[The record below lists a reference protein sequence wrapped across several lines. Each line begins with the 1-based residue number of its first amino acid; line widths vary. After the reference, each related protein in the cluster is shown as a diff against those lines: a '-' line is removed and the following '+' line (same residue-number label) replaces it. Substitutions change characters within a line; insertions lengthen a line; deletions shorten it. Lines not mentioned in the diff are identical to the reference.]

1 MLCHFETRDFNRL
14 DFSAI
19 VLLPRSGVLLKPNL
33 FTMAKIF
40 SLPVLFGILVVG
52 AILAIYLPGLGNELL
67 FDDLRLSDGAIFG
80 NYGNLLV
87 FKQRMLSYGSFIWV
101 DSLAGAGWWK
111 QRLVNVG
118 LHIATVAAL
127 YALVRDLL
135 GHTRFPEDFEAQPHF
150 GLSRKA
156 AVQVGVAIF
165 ALNPMAVYAVAYL
178 VQRSIV
184 MATLFSVLTCW
195 CFVRGLSGRDVK
207 WYGLALLSYIA
218 AVLSKEHA
226 LMVAAMAVPLYIHL
240 RRPSWKTVATIAAA
254 CTAVIAMTAVVFFG
268 IYGELIGKLFD
279 QRSVDFAQQ
288 LERLSPG
295 ITQRMYPLSILNE
308 AALFFAYGFLWFVP
322 NVMWMSVDMR
332 PAFPL
337 SYMDFPQVLGIFGY
351 VGLWAA
357 SSWAVLCRRGA
368 LSLAGVA
375 MMFPL
380 LLFSTEFATV
390 WVQDPFVLYRSYLWA
405 AAVPVLVAMVLTGLQ
420 PKNIYVIGCVAGIV
434 FTVLAFER
442 VQSLRDEPAA
452 WGDAAEKIDLKAPAN
467 AVGRWRPFLNLG
479 AYHLDRG
486 SVGEAQRS
494 FATAEA
500 LGSLHGSARFNQ
512 GVALQQQKKHAQA
525 LTTFAEAEKQ
535 GFNDLPLYYH
545 RGESAF
551 ALGQFALAF
560 DSFSQGLSSSA
571 EGVTN
576 KEMDRMRETMQ
587 MRRAEAAIGAGRYDD
602 AIGDFNALLKASP
615 RNQRLALG
623 LGMALVG
630 KGDTHAAIVQFD
642 KIIDGTPNAAAAFYG
657 RAMAHNTAKRLDDS
671 LKDLDRA
678 IALDPRNPQYPQVR
692 AQLAA
697 SKKK

>member
-1 MLCHFETRDFNRL
+1 M
-14 DFSAI
+14 A
-19 VLLPRSGVLLKPNL
+19 KL
-33 FTMAKIF
+33 FTFPA
-40 SLPVLFGILVVG
+40 LFGAFVLAAV
-52 AILAIYLPGLGNELL
+52 LAIYLPGWNHELL
-67 FDDLRLSDGAIFG
+67 FDDLRLTDGAIFG
-80 NYGNLLV
+80 NYGSLLT

-101 DSLAGAGWWK
+101 DLLAGPGWWK

-118 LHIATVAAL
+118 LHLATVAAL
-127 YALVRDLL
+127 YALVRELL
-135 GHTRFPEDFEAQPHF
+135 ERTRFPEEFESQPHF
-150 GLSRKA
+150 GMSRQA
-156 AVQVGVAIF
+156 AVQVGVALF
-165 ALNPMAVYAVAYL
+165 AVNPMAVYAVAYL

-184 MATLFSVLTCW
+184 MATLFSVLACW
-195 CFVRGLSGRDVK
+195 CFVRGLSGRGVA
-207 WYGLALLSYIA
+207 WYGLALLSYVA

-226 LMVAAMAVPLYIHL
+226 VMVAAMAVPLYIHV
-240 RRPSWKTVATIAAA
+240 RRPSWKTVATIAGAS
-254 CTAVIAMTAVVFFG
+254 TALIAVAAVVFFG
-268 IYGELIGKLFD
+268 IYGDLIGKLFD
-279 QRSVDFAQQ
+279 QRSLDFAQQ

-308 AALFFAYGFLWFVP
+308 AALFFAYGFLWFAP

-337 SYMDFPQVLGIFGY
+337 SYMAFPQVLGVVGY
-351 VGLWAA
+351 VGLWIAA
-357 SSWAVLCRRGA
+357 LWAVLRRRGA

-375 MMFPL
+375 LMFPL
-380 LLFSTEFATV
+380 LLYATEFATV

-405 AAVPVLVAMVLTGLQ
+405 VAVPVLVAIVLTGFQ
-420 PKNIYVIGCVAGIV
+420 PKTIYVIGCAIGLV

-442 VQSLRDEPAA
+442 VQSLRDDHTA
-452 WGDAAEKIDLKAPAN
+452 WGDAAEKIDLKAPAS

-486 SVGEAQRS
+486 SLGEAQRS

-535 GFNDLPLYYH
+535 GFSGQSLHYH

-560 DSFSQGLSSSA
+560 DSFSQGLTSAA
-571 EGVTN
+571 EGVTG
-576 KEMDRMRETMQ
+576 KEMDRMREAMR

-615 RNQRLALG
+615 QNRRLALG

-630 KGDTHAAIVQFD
+630 KGDTQAAIAQFD
-642 KIIDGTPNAAAAFYG
+642 QIIASTPNAAAAYYG
-657 RAMAHNTAKRLDDS
+657 RAMAHNTAKRRDDS

-678 IALDPRNPQYPQVR
+678 IALDPRNAQYQQVR

-697 SKKK
+697 PQKK

>member
-1 MLCHFETRDFNRL
+1 M
-14 DFSAI
+14 A
-19 VLLPRSGVLLKPNL
+19 KL
-33 FTMAKIF
+33 FTFPA
-40 SLPVLFGILVVG
+40 LFGAFVLAAV
-52 AILAIYLPGLGNELL
+52 LAIYLPGWNHELL
-67 FDDLRLSDGAIFG
+67 FDDLRLTDGAIFG
-80 NYGNLLV
+80 NYGSLLT

-101 DSLAGAGWWK
+101 DLLAGPGWWK

-118 LHIATVAAL
+118 LHLATVAAL

-135 GHTRFPEDFEAQPHF
+135 ERTRFPEDFESQPHF
-150 GLSRKA
+150 GMSRKA
-156 AVQVGVAIF
+156 AVQVGVALF
-165 ALNPMAVYAVAYL
+165 AVNPMAVYAVAYL

-184 MATLFSVLTCW
+184 MATLFSVLACW
-195 CFVRGLSGRDVK
+195 CFVRGLSGRGVA
-207 WYGLALLSYIA
+207 WYGLALLSYVA

-226 LMVAAMAVPLYIHL
+226 VMVAAMAVPLYIHV
-240 RRPSWKTVATIAAA
+240 RRPSWKTVATIAGAS
-254 CTAVIAMTAVVFFG
+254 TALIAVAAVVFFG
-268 IYGELIGKLFD
+268 IYGDLIGKLFD
-279 QRSVDFAQQ
+279 QRSLDFAQQ

-308 AALFFAYGFLWFVP
+308 AALFFAYGFLWFAP

-337 SYMDFPQVLGIFGY
+337 SYMAFPQVLGIVGY
-351 VGLWAA
+351 MGLWIAA
-357 SSWAVLCRRGA
+357 LWAVLRRRGA

-375 MMFPL
+375 LMFPL
-380 LLFSTEFATV
+380 LLYATEFATV

-405 AAVPVLVAMVLTGLQ
+405 VAVPVLVAIVLTGFQ
-420 PKNIYVIGCVAGIV
+420 PKTIYVIGCAIGLV

-442 VQSLRDEPAA
+442 VQSLRDDHTA

-486 SVGEAQRS
+486 SLGEAQRS

-535 GFNDLPLYYH
+535 GFSGQSLHYH

-560 DSFSQGLSSSA
+560 DSFSQGLTSAA
-571 EGVTN
+571 EGVTG
-576 KEMDRMRETMQ
+576 KEMDRMREAMR

-615 RNQRLALG
+615 QNRRLALG

-630 KGDTHAAIVQFD
+630 KGDTQAAIAQFD
-642 KIIDGTPNAAAAFYG
+642 QIIASTPNAAAAYYG
-657 RAMAHNTAKRLDDS
+657 RAMAHNTAKRRDDS

-678 IALDPRNPQYPQVR
+678 IALDPRNAQYQQVR

-697 SKKK
+697 PQKK

>member
-1 MLCHFETRDFNRL
+1 M
-14 DFSAI
+14 A
-19 VLLPRSGVLLKPNL
+19 KL
-33 FTMAKIF
+33 FTFPA
-40 SLPVLFGILVVG
+40 LFGAFVLAAV
-52 AILAIYLPGLGNELL
+52 LAIYLPGWNHELL
-67 FDDLRLSDGAIFG
+67 FDDLRLTDGAIFG
-80 NYGNLLV
+80 NYGSLLT

-101 DSLAGAGWWK
+101 DLLAGPGWWK

-118 LHIATVAAL
+118 LHLATVAAL
-127 YALVRDLL
+127 YALVRELL
-135 GHTRFPEDFEAQPHF
+135 ERTRFPEEFESQPHF
-150 GLSRKA
+150 GMSRQA
-156 AVQVGVAIF
+156 AVQVGVALF
-165 ALNPMAVYAVAYL
+165 AVNPMAVYAVAYL

-184 MATLFSVLTCW
+184 MATLFSVLACW
-195 CFVRGLSGRDVK
+195 CFVRGLSGRGVA
-207 WYGLALLSYIA
+207 WYGLALLSYVA

-226 LMVAAMAVPLYIHL
+226 VMVAAMAVPLYIHV
-240 RRPSWKTVATIAAA
+240 RRPSWKTVATIAGAS
-254 CTAVIAMTAVVFFG
+254 TALIAVAAVVFFG

-279 QRSVDFAQQ
+279 QRSLDFAQQ

-308 AALFFAYGFLWFVP
+308 AALFFAYGFLWFAP

-337 SYMDFPQVLGIFGY
+337 SYLAFPQVLGVVGY
-351 VGLWAA
+351 VGLWIAA
-357 SSWAVLCRRGA
+357 LWAVLRRRGA

-375 MMFPL
+375 LMFPL
-380 LLFSTEFATV
+380 LLYATEFATV

-405 AAVPVLVAMVLTGLQ
+405 VAVPVLVAIVLTGFQ
-420 PKNIYVIGCVAGIV
+420 PKTIYVIGCAIGLV

-442 VQSLRDEPAA
+442 VQSLRDDHTA

-486 SVGEAQRS
+486 SLGEAQRS

-535 GFNDLPLYYH
+535 GFSGQSLHYH

-560 DSFSQGLSSSA
+560 DSFSQGLTSAA
-571 EGVTN
+571 EGVTG
-576 KEMDRMRETMQ
+576 KDMDRMREAMR

-615 RNQRLALG
+615 QNRRLALG

-630 KGDTHAAIVQFD
+630 KGDTQAAIAQFD
-642 KIIDGTPNAAAAFYG
+642 QIITSTPNAAAAYYG
-657 RAMAHNTAKRLDDS
+657 RAMAHNTAKRRDDS

-678 IALDPRNPQYPQVR
+678 IALDPRNAQYQQVR
-692 AQLAA
+692 AQLAGPP
-697 SKKK
+697 KK

>member
-1 MLCHFETRDFNRL
+1 M
-14 DFSAI
+14 A
-19 VLLPRSGVLLKPNL
+19 KL
-33 FTMAKIF
+33 FTFPA
-40 SLPVLFGILVVG
+40 LFGAFVLAAV
-52 AILAIYLPGLGNELL
+52 LAIYLPGWNHELL
-67 FDDLRLSDGAIFG
+67 FDDLRLTDGAIFG
-80 NYGNLLV
+80 NYGSLLT

-101 DSLAGAGWWK
+101 DLLAGPGWWK

-118 LHIATVAAL
+118 LHLATVAAL

-135 GHTRFPEDFEAQPHF
+135 ERTRFPEDFESQPYF
-150 GLSRKA
+150 GMSRKA
-156 AVQVGVAIF
+156 AVQVGVALF
-165 ALNPMAVYAVAYL
+165 AVNPMAVYAVAYL

-184 MATLFSVLTCW
+184 MATLFSVLACW
-195 CFVRGLSGRDVK
+195 CFVRGLSGRGVA
-207 WYGLALLSYIA
+207 WYGLALLSYVA

-226 LMVAAMAVPLYIHL
+226 VMVAAMAVPLYIHV
-240 RRPSWKTVATIAAA
+240 RRPSWKTVATIAGASTALIAVAA
-254 CTAVIAMTAVVFFG
+254 VLFFG
-268 IYGELIGKLFD
+268 IYGEFIGKLFD
-279 QRSVDFAQQ
+279 QRSLDFAQQ

-308 AALFFAYGFLWFVP
+308 AALFFAYGFLWFAP

-337 SYMDFPQVLGIFGY
+337 SYLAFPQVLGIVGY
-351 VGLWAA
+351 VGLWIAA
-357 SSWAVLCRRGA
+357 LWAVLRRRGA

-375 MMFPL
+375 LMFPL
-380 LLFSTEFATV
+380 LLYATEFATV

-405 AAVPVLVAMVLTGLQ
+405 VAVPVLVAIVLTGFQ
-420 PKNIYVIGCVAGIV
+420 PKTIYVIGCAIGLV
-434 FTVLAFER
+434 FTVLSFER
-442 VQSLRDEPAA
+442 VQSLRDDYTA
-452 WGDAAEKIDLKAPAN
+452 WGDAAEKIDLKAPAS

-486 SVGEAQRS
+486 SLGEAQRS

-500 LGSLHGSARFNQ
+500 LGSLHGSARFNL

-535 GFNDLPLYYH
+535 GFRDLPLYYH

-560 DSFSQGLSSSA
+560 DSFSQGLTSAA
-571 EGVTN
+571 EGVTG
-576 KEMDRMRETMQ
+576 KEIDRMRETMR

-615 RNQRLALG
+615 QNRRLALG

-630 KGDTHAAIVQFD
+630 KGDTQAAIAQFD
-642 KIIDGTPNAAAAFYG
+642 QIIASTPNAAAAYYG
-657 RAMAHNTAKRLDDS
+657 RAMAHNTARRRDDS

-678 IALDPRNPQYPQVR
+678 IALDPRNAQYQQVR

-697 SKKK
+697 PPKK

>member
-1 MLCHFETRDFNRL
+1 M
-14 DFSAI
+14 A
-19 VLLPRSGVLLKPNL
+19 KL
-33 FTMAKIF
+33 FTFPA
-40 SLPVLFGILVVG
+40 LFGAFVLAAV
-52 AILAIYLPGLGNELL
+52 LAIYLPGWNHELL
-67 FDDLRLSDGAIFG
+67 FDDLRLTDGAIFG
-80 NYGNLLV
+80 NYGSLLT

-101 DSLAGAGWWK
+101 DLLAGPGWWK

-118 LHIATVAAL
+118 LHLATVAAL
-127 YALVRDLL
+127 YALVRELL
-135 GHTRFPEDFEAQPHF
+135 ERTRFPEEFESQPHF
-150 GLSRKA
+150 GMSRQA
-156 AVQVGVAIF
+156 AVQVGVALF
-165 ALNPMAVYAVAYL
+165 AVNPMAVYAVAYL

-184 MATLFSVLTCW
+184 MATLFSVLACW
-195 CFVRGLSGRDVK
+195 CFVRGLSGRGVA
-207 WYGLALLSYIA
+207 WYGLALLSYVA

-226 LMVAAMAVPLYIHL
+226 VMVAAMAVPLYIHV
-240 RRPSWKTVATIAAA
+240 RRPSWKTVATIAGAS
-254 CTAVIAMTAVVFFG
+254 TALIAVAAVVFFG

-279 QRSVDFAQQ
+279 QRSLDFAQQ

-308 AALFFAYGFLWFVP
+308 AALFFAYGFLWFAP

-337 SYMDFPQVLGIFGY
+337 SYMAFPQVLGVVGY
-351 VGLWAA
+351 VGLWIAA
-357 SSWAVLCRRGA
+357 LWAVLRRRGA

-375 MMFPL
+375 LMFPL
-380 LLFSTEFATV
+380 LLYATEFATV

-405 AAVPVLVAMVLTGLQ
+405 VAVPVVVAIVLTGFQ
-420 PKNIYVIGCVAGIV
+420 PKTIYVIGCAIGLV

-442 VQSLRDEPAA
+442 VQSLRDDHTA
-452 WGDAAEKIDLKAPAN
+452 WGDAAEKIDLKAPAS

-486 SVGEAQRS
+486 SLGEAQRS

-535 GFNDLPLYYH
+535 GFSGQSLHYH

-560 DSFSQGLSSSA
+560 DSFSQGLTSAA
-571 EGVTN
+571 EGLTG
-576 KEMDRMRETMQ
+576 KEMDRMREAMR

-615 RNQRLALG
+615 QNRRLALG

-630 KGDTHAAIVQFD
+630 KGDTQAAIAQFD
-642 KIIDGTPNAAAAFYG
+642 QIIASTPNAAAAYYG
-657 RAMAHNTAKRLDDS
+657 RAMAHNTAKRRDDS

-678 IALDPRNPQYPQVR
+678 IALDPRNAQYQQVR

-697 SKKK
+697 PQKK

>member
-1 MLCHFETRDFNRL
+1 M
-14 DFSAI
+14 A
-19 VLLPRSGVLLKPNL
+19 KL
-33 FTMAKIF
+33 FTFPA
-40 SLPVLFGILVVG
+40 LFGAFVLAAV
-52 AILAIYLPGLGNELL
+52 LAIYLPGWNHELL
-67 FDDLRLSDGAIFG
+67 FDDLRLTDGAIFG
-80 NYGNLLV
+80 NYGSLLT

-101 DSLAGAGWWK
+101 DLLAGPGWWK

-118 LHIATVAAL
+118 LHLATVAAL
-127 YALVRDLL
+127 YALVRELL
-135 GHTRFPEDFEAQPHF
+135 ERTRFPEEFESQPHF
-150 GLSRKA
+150 GMSRQA
-156 AVQVGVAIF
+156 AVQVGVALF
-165 ALNPMAVYAVAYL
+165 AVNPMAVYAVAYL

-184 MATLFSVLTCW
+184 MATLFSVLACW
-195 CFVRGLSGRDVK
+195 CFVRGLSGRGVA
-207 WYGLALLSYIA
+207 WYGLALLSYVA

-226 LMVAAMAVPLYIHL
+226 VMVAAMAVPLYIHVH
-240 RRPSWKTVATIAAA
+240 RPSWKTVATIAGAS
-254 CTAVIAMTAVVFFG
+254 TALIAVAAVVFFG
-268 IYGELIGKLFD
+268 IYGDLIGKLFD
-279 QRSVDFAQQ
+279 QRSLDFAQQ

-308 AALFFAYGFLWFVP
+308 AALFFAYGFLWFAP

-337 SYMDFPQVLGIFGY
+337 SYMAFPQVLGVVGY
-351 VGLWAA
+351 VGLWIAA
-357 SSWAVLCRRGA
+357 LWAVLRRRGA

-375 MMFPL
+375 LMFPL
-380 LLFSTEFATV
+380 LLYTTEFATV

-405 AAVPVLVAMVLTGLQ
+405 VAVPVLVAIVLTGFQ
-420 PKNIYVIGCVAGIV
+420 PKTIYVIGCAIGLV

-442 VQSLRDEPAA
+442 VQSLRDDHTA

-486 SVGEAQRS
+486 SLGEAQRS
-494 FATAEA
+494 FATAAA

-535 GFNDLPLYYH
+535 GFSGQSLHYH

-560 DSFSQGLSSSA
+560 DSFSQGLASAA
-571 EGVTN
+571 EGVTG
-576 KEMDRMRETMQ
+576 KDMDRMRETMR

-615 RNQRLALG
+615 QNRRLALG

-630 KGDTHAAIVQFD
+630 KGDTQAAIAQFD
-642 KIIDGTPNAAAAFYG
+642 QIIASTPNAAAAYYG
-657 RAMAHNTAKRLDDS
+657 RAMAHNTARRRDES

-678 IALDPRNPQYPQVR
+678 IALDPRNAQYQQVR

-697 SKKK
+697 PQKR

>member
-1 MLCHFETRDFNRL
+1 M
-14 DFSAI
+14 A
-19 VLLPRSGVLLKPNL
+19 KL
-33 FTMAKIF
+33 FTFPA
-40 SLPVLFGILVVG
+40 LFGAFVLAAV
-52 AILAIYLPGLGNELL
+52 LAIYLPGWNHELL
-67 FDDLRLSDGAIFG
+67 FDDLRLTDGAIFG
-80 NYGNLLV
+80 NYGSLLT

-101 DSLAGAGWWK
+101 DLLAGPGWWK

-118 LHIATVAAL
+118 LHLATVAAL
-127 YALVRDLL
+127 YALVRELL
-135 GHTRFPEDFEAQPHF
+135 ERTRFPEEFESQPHF
-150 GLSRKA
+150 GMSRQA
-156 AVQVGVAIF
+156 AVQVGVALF
-165 ALNPMAVYAVAYL
+165 AVNPMAVYAVAYL

-184 MATLFSVLTCW
+184 MATLFSVLACW
-195 CFVRGLSGRDVK
+195 CFVRGLSGRGVA
-207 WYGLALLSYIA
+207 WYGLALLSYVA

-226 LMVAAMAVPLYIHL
+226 VMVAAMAVPLYIHV
-240 RRPSWKTVATIAAA
+240 RRPSWKTVATIAGAS
-254 CTAVIAMTAVVFFG
+254 TALIAVAAVVFFG
-268 IYGELIGKLFD
+268 IYGEFIGKLFD
-279 QRSVDFAQQ
+279 QRSLDFAQQ

-308 AALFFAYGFLWFVP
+308 AALFFAYGFLWFAP

-337 SYMDFPQVLGIFGY
+337 SYLAFPQVLGIVGY
-351 VGLWAA
+351 MGLWIAA
-357 SSWAVLCRRGA
+357 LWAVLRRRGA

-375 MMFPL
+375 LMFPL
-380 LLFSTEFATV
+380 LLYATEFATV

-405 AAVPVLVAMVLTGLQ
+405 VAVPVVVAIVLTGFQ
-420 PKNIYVIGCVAGIV
+420 PKTIYVIGCAIGLV

-442 VQSLRDEPAA
+442 VQSLRDDHTA
-452 WGDAAEKIDLKAPAN
+452 WGDAAEKIDLKAPAS

-486 SVGEAQRS
+486 SLGEAQRS

-535 GFNDLPLYYH
+535 GFSGQSLHYH

-560 DSFSQGLSSSA
+560 DSFSQGLASA
-571 EGVTN
+571 SEGVTG
-576 KEMDRMRETMQ
+576 KEMDRMREAMR

-615 RNQRLALG
+615 QNRRLALG

-630 KGDTHAAIVQFD
+630 KGDTQAAIAQFD
-642 KIIDGTPNAAAAFYG
+642 QIITSTPNAAAAYYG
-657 RAMAHNTAKRLDDS
+657 RAMAHNTAKRRDDS

-678 IALDPRNPQYPQVR
+678 IALDPRNAQYQQVR
-692 AQLAA
+692 AQLAGPP
-697 SKKK
+697 KK

>member
-1 MLCHFETRDFNRL
+1 M
-14 DFSAI
+14 A
-19 VLLPRSGVLLKPNL
+19 KL
-33 FTMAKIF
+33 FTFPA
-40 SLPVLFGILVVG
+40 LFGAFVLAAV
-52 AILAIYLPGLGNELL
+52 LAIYLPGWNHELL
-67 FDDLRLSDGAIFG
+67 FDDLRLTDGAIFG
-80 NYGNLLV
+80 NYGSLLT

-101 DSLAGAGWWK
+101 DLLAGPGWWK

-118 LHIATVAAL
+118 LHLATVAAL
-127 YALVRDLL
+127 YALVRELL
-135 GHTRFPEDFEAQPHF
+135 ERTRFPEEFESQPHF
-150 GLSRKA
+150 GMSRQA
-156 AVQVGVAIF
+156 AVQVGVALF
-165 ALNPMAVYAVAYL
+165 AVNPMAVYAVAYL

-184 MATLFSVLTCW
+184 MATLFSVLACW
-195 CFVRGLSGRDVK
+195 CFVRGLSGRGVA
-207 WYGLALLSYIA
+207 WYGLALLSYVA

-226 LMVAAMAVPLYIHL
+226 VMVAAMAVPLYIHV
-240 RRPSWKTVATIAAA
+240 RRPSWKTVATIAGAS
-254 CTAVIAMTAVVFFG
+254 TALIAVAAVVFFG

-279 QRSVDFAQQ
+279 QRSLDFAQQ

-308 AALFFAYGFLWFVP
+308 AALFFAYGFLWFAP

-337 SYMDFPQVLGIFGY
+337 SYMAFPQVLGVVGY
-351 VGLWAA
+351 VGLWIAA
-357 SSWAVLCRRGA
+357 LWAVLRRRGA

-375 MMFPL
+375 LMFPL
-380 LLFSTEFATV
+380 LLYATEFATV

-405 AAVPVLVAMVLTGLQ
+405 VAVPVLVAIVLTGFQ
-420 PKNIYVIGCVAGIV
+420 PKTIYVIGCAIGLV

-442 VQSLRDEPAA
+442 VQSLRDDHTA
-452 WGDAAEKIDLKAPAN
+452 WGDAAEKIDLKAPAS

-486 SVGEAQRS
+486 SLGEAQRS

-535 GFNDLPLYYH
+535 GFRDLPLYYH

-560 DSFSQGLSSSA
+560 DSFSQGLTSAA
-571 EGVTN
+571 EGVTG
-576 KEMDRMRETMQ
+576 KEIDRMRETMR

-615 RNQRLALG
+615 QNRRLALG

-630 KGDTHAAIVQFD
+630 KGDTQAAIAQFD
-642 KIIDGTPNAAAAFYG
+642 QIIASTPNAAAAYYG
-657 RAMAHNTAKRLDDS
+657 RAMAHNTAKRRDDS

-678 IALDPRNPQYPQVR
+678 IALDPRNAQYQQVR
-692 AQLAA
+692 AQLAGPP
-697 SKKK
+697 KK

>member
-1 MLCHFETRDFNRL
+1 M
-14 DFSAI
+14 A
-19 VLLPRSGVLLKPNL
+19 KL
-33 FTMAKIF
+33 FTFPA
-40 SLPVLFGILVVG
+40 LFGAFVLAAV
-52 AILAIYLPGLGNELL
+52 LAIYLPGWNHELL
-67 FDDLRLSDGAIFG
+67 FDDLRLTDGAIFG
-80 NYGNLLV
+80 NYGSLLT

-101 DSLAGAGWWK
+101 DLLAGPGWWK

-118 LHIATVAAL
+118 LHLATVAAL
-127 YALVRDLL
+127 YALVRELL
-135 GHTRFPEDFEAQPHF
+135 ERTRFPEEFESQPHF
-150 GLSRKA
+150 GMSRQA
-156 AVQVGVAIF
+156 AVQVGVALF
-165 ALNPMAVYAVAYL
+165 AVNPMAVYAVAYL

-184 MATLFSVLTCW
+184 MATLFSVLACW
-195 CFVRGLSGRDVK
+195 CFVRGLSGRGVA
-207 WYGLALLSYIA
+207 WYGLALLSYVA

-226 LMVAAMAVPLYIHL
+226 VMVAAMAVPLYIHV
-240 RRPSWKTVATIAAA
+240 RRPSWKTVATIAGAS
-254 CTAVIAMTAVVFFG
+254 TALIAVAAVVFFG
-268 IYGELIGKLFD
+268 IYGEFIGKLFD
-279 QRSVDFAQQ
+279 QRSLDFAQQ

-308 AALFFAYGFLWFVP
+308 AALFFAYGFLWFAP

-337 SYMDFPQVLGIFGY
+337 SYMAFPQVLGVVGY
-351 VGLWAA
+351 VGLWIAA
-357 SSWAVLCRRGA
+357 LWAVLRRRGA

-375 MMFPL
+375 LMFPL
-380 LLFSTEFATV
+380 LLYATEFATV

-405 AAVPVLVAMVLTGLQ
+405 VAVPVLVAIVLTGFQ
-420 PKNIYVIGCVAGIV
+420 PKTIYVIGCAIGLV

-442 VQSLRDEPAA
+442 VQSLRDDHTA
-452 WGDAAEKIDLKAPAN
+452 WGDAAEKIDLKAPAS

-486 SVGEAQRS
+486 SLGEAQRS

-535 GFNDLPLYYH
+535 GFSGQSLHYH

-560 DSFSQGLSSSA
+560 DSFSQGLTSAA
-571 EGVTN
+571 EGVTG
-576 KEMDRMRETMQ
+576 KEIDRMRETMR

-615 RNQRLALG
+615 QNRRLALG

-630 KGDTHAAIVQFD
+630 KGDTQAAIAQFD
-642 KIIDGTPNAAAAFYG
+642 QIIASTPNAAAAYYG
-657 RAMAHNTAKRLDDS
+657 RAMAHNTAKRRDDS

-678 IALDPRNPQYPQVR
+678 IALDPRNAQYQQVR
-692 AQLAA
+692 AQLAGPP
-697 SKKK
+697 KK

>member
-1 MLCHFETRDFNRL
+1 M
-14 DFSAI
+14 A
-19 VLLPRSGVLLKPNL
+19 KL
-33 FTMAKIF
+33 FTFPA
-40 SLPVLFGILVVG
+40 LFGAFVLAAV
-52 AILAIYLPGLGNELL
+52 LAIYLPGWNHELL
-67 FDDLRLSDGAIFG
+67 FDDLRLTDGAIFG
-80 NYGNLLV
+80 NYGSLLT

-101 DSLAGAGWWK
+101 DLLAGPGWWK

-118 LHIATVAAL
+118 LHLATVAAL
-127 YALVRDLL
+127 YALVRELL
-135 GHTRFPEDFEAQPHF
+135 ERTRFPEEFESQPHF
-150 GLSRKA
+150 GMSRQA
-156 AVQVGVAIF
+156 AVQVGVALF
-165 ALNPMAVYAVAYL
+165 AVNPMAVYAVAYL

-184 MATLFSVLTCW
+184 MATLFSVLACW
-195 CFVRGLSGRDVK
+195 CFVRGLSGRGVA
-207 WYGLALLSYIA
+207 WYGLALLSYVA

-226 LMVAAMAVPLYIHL
+226 VMVAAMAVPLYIHV
-240 RRPSWKTVATIAAA
+240 RRPSWKTVATIAGAS
-254 CTAVIAMTAVVFFG
+254 TALIAVAAVVFFG

-279 QRSVDFAQQ
+279 QRSLDFAQQ

-308 AALFFAYGFLWFVP
+308 AALFFAYGFLWFAP

-337 SYMDFPQVLGIFGY
+337 SYLAFPQVLGIVGY
-351 VGLWAA
+351 VGLWIAA
-357 SSWAVLCRRGA
+357 LWAVLRRRGA

-375 MMFPL
+375 LMFPL
-380 LLFSTEFATV
+380 LLYATEFATV

-405 AAVPVLVAMVLTGLQ
+405 VAVPVLVAIVLTGFQ
-420 PKNIYVIGCVAGIV
+420 PKTIYVIGCAIGLV

-442 VQSLRDEPAA
+442 VQSLRDDHTA
-452 WGDAAEKIDLKAPAN
+452 WGDAAEKIDLKAPAS

-486 SVGEAQRS
+486 SLGEAQRS

-535 GFNDLPLYYH
+535 GFSGQSLHYH

-560 DSFSQGLSSSA
+560 DSFSQGLTSAA
-571 EGVTN
+571 EGVTG
-576 KEMDRMRETMQ
+576 KEMDRMREAMR

-615 RNQRLALG
+615 QNRRLALG

-630 KGDTHAAIVQFD
+630 KGDTQAAIAQFD
-642 KIIDGTPNAAAAFYG
+642 QIIASTPNAAAAYYG
-657 RAMAHNTAKRLDDS
+657 RAMAHNTAKRRDDS

-678 IALDPRNPQYPQVR
+678 IALDPRNAQYQQVR
-692 AQLAA
+692 AQLAGPP
-697 SKKK
+697 KK

>member
-1 MLCHFETRDFNRL
+1 M
-14 DFSAI
+14 A
-19 VLLPRSGVLLKPNL
+19 KL
-33 FTMAKIF
+33 FTFPA
-40 SLPVLFGILVVG
+40 LFGAFVLAAV
-52 AILAIYLPGLGNELL
+52 LAIYLPGWNHELL
-67 FDDLRLSDGAIFG
+67 FDDLRLTDGAIFG
-80 NYGNLLV
+80 NYGSLLT

-101 DSLAGAGWWK
+101 DLLAGPGWWK

-118 LHIATVAAL
+118 LHLATVAAL
-127 YALVRDLL
+127 YALVRELL
-135 GHTRFPEDFEAQPHF
+135 ERTRFPEDFESQPYF
-150 GLSRKA
+150 GMSRQA
-156 AVQVGVAIF
+156 AVQVGVALF
-165 ALNPMAVYAVAYL
+165 AVNPMAVYAVAYL

-184 MATLFSVLTCW
+184 MATLFSVLACW
-195 CFVRGLSGRDVK
+195 CFVRGLSGRGVA
-207 WYGLALLSYIA
+207 WYGLALLSYVA

-226 LMVAAMAVPLYIHL
+226 VMVAAMAVPLYIHVH
-240 RRPSWKTVATIAAA
+240 RPSWKTVATIAGAS
-254 CTAVIAMTAVVFFG
+254 TALIAVAAVVFFG

-279 QRSVDFAQQ
+279 QRSLDFAQQ

-308 AALFFAYGFLWFVP
+308 AALFFAYGFLWFAP

-337 SYMDFPQVLGIFGY
+337 SYMAFPQVLGVVGY
-351 VGLWAA
+351 VGLWIAA
-357 SSWAVLCRRGA
+357 LWAVLRRRGA

-375 MMFPL
+375 LMFPL
-380 LLFSTEFATV
+380 LLYATEFATV

-405 AAVPVLVAMVLTGLQ
+405 VAVPVLVAIVLTGFQ
-420 PKNIYVIGCVAGIV
+420 PKTIYVIGCAIGLV

-442 VQSLRDEPAA
+442 VQSLRDDHTA
-452 WGDAAEKIDLKAPAN
+452 WGDAAEKIDLKAPAS

-486 SVGEAQRS
+486 SLGEAQRS

-535 GFNDLPLYYH
+535 GFRDLPLYYH

-560 DSFSQGLSSSA
+560 DSFSQGLTSAA
-571 EGVTN
+571 EGVTG
-576 KEMDRMRETMQ
+576 KEIDRMRETMR

-615 RNQRLALG
+615 QNRRLALG

-630 KGDTHAAIVQFD
+630 KGDTQAAIAQFD
-642 KIIDGTPNAAAAFYG
+642 QIIASTPNAAAAYYG
-657 RAMAHNTAKRLDDS
+657 RAMAHNTAKRRDDS

-678 IALDPRNPQYPQVR
+678 IALDPRNAQYQQVR

-697 SKKK
+697 PPKK

>member
-1 MLCHFETRDFNRL
+1 M
-14 DFSAI
+14 A
-19 VLLPRSGVLLKPNL
+19 KL
-33 FTMAKIF
+33 FTFPA
-40 SLPVLFGILVVG
+40 LFGAFVLAAV
-52 AILAIYLPGLGNELL
+52 LAIYLPGWNHELL
-67 FDDLRLSDGAIFG
+67 FDDLRLTDGAIFG
-80 NYGNLLV
+80 NYGSLLT

-101 DSLAGAGWWK
+101 DLLAGPGWWK

-118 LHIATVAAL
+118 LHLATVAAL

-135 GHTRFPEDFEAQPHF
+135 ERTRFPEDFESQPHF
-150 GLSRKA
+150 GMSRKA
-156 AVQVGVAIF
+156 AVQVGVALF
-165 ALNPMAVYAVAYL
+165 AVNPMAVYAVAYL

-184 MATLFSVLTCW
+184 MATLFSVLACW
-195 CFVRGLSGRDVK
+195 CFVRGLSGRGVA
-207 WYGLALLSYIA
+207 WYGLALLSYVA

-226 LMVAAMAVPLYIHL
+226 VMVAAMAVPLYIHV
-240 RRPSWKTVATIAAA
+240 RRPSWKTVATIAGAS
-254 CTAVIAMTAVVFFG
+254 TALIAVAAVVFFG

-279 QRSVDFAQQ
+279 QRSLDFAQQ

-308 AALFFAYGFLWFVP
+308 AALFFAYGFLWFAP

-337 SYMDFPQVLGIFGY
+337 SYMAFPQVLGVVGY
-351 VGLWAA
+351 VGLWIAA
-357 SSWAVLCRRGA
+357 LWAVLRRRGA

-375 MMFPL
+375 LMFPL
-380 LLFSTEFATV
+380 LLYATEFATV

-405 AAVPVLVAMVLTGLQ
+405 VAVPVLVAIVLTGFQ
-420 PKNIYVIGCVAGIV
+420 PKTIYVIGCAIGLV

-442 VQSLRDEPAA
+442 VQSLRDDHTA

-486 SVGEAQRS
+486 SLGEAQRS

-535 GFNDLPLYYH
+535 GFRDLPLYYH

-560 DSFSQGLSSSA
+560 DSFSQGLTSAA
-571 EGVTN
+571 EGVTG
-576 KEMDRMRETMQ
+576 KEMDRMREAMR

-615 RNQRLALG
+615 QNRRLALG

-630 KGDTHAAIVQFD
+630 KGDTQAAIAQFD
-642 KIIDGTPNAAAAFYG
+642 QIITSTPNAAAAYYG
-657 RAMAHNTAKRLDDS
+657 RAMAHNTAKRRDDS

-678 IALDPRNPQYPQVR
+678 IALDPRNAQYQQVR
-692 AQLAA
+692 AQLAGPP
-697 SKKK
+697 KK

>member
-1 MLCHFETRDFNRL
+1 M
-14 DFSAI
+14 A
-19 VLLPRSGVLLKPNL
+19 KL
-33 FTMAKIF
+33 FTFPA
-40 SLPVLFGILVVG
+40 LFGAFVLAAV
-52 AILAIYLPGLGNELL
+52 LAIYLPGWNHELL
-67 FDDLRLSDGAIFG
+67 FDDLRLTDGAIFG
-80 NYGNLLV
+80 NYGSLLT

-101 DSLAGAGWWK
+101 DLLAGPGWWK

-118 LHIATVAAL
+118 LHLATVAAL
-127 YALVRDLL
+127 YALVRELL
-135 GHTRFPEDFEAQPHF
+135 ERTRFPEEFESQPHF
-150 GLSRKA
+150 GMSRQA
-156 AVQVGVAIF
+156 AVQVGVALF
-165 ALNPMAVYAVAYL
+165 AVNPMAVYAVAYL

-184 MATLFSVLTCW
+184 MATLFSVLACW
-195 CFVRGLSGRDVK
+195 CFVRGLSGRGVA
-207 WYGLALLSYIA
+207 WYGLALLSYVA

-226 LMVAAMAVPLYIHL
+226 VMVAAMAVPLYIHV
-240 RRPSWKTVATIAAA
+240 RRPSWKTVATIAGAS
-254 CTAVIAMTAVVFFG
+254 TALIAVAAVVFFG

-279 QRSVDFAQQ
+279 QRSLDFAQQ

-308 AALFFAYGFLWFVP
+308 AALFFAYGFLWFAP

-337 SYMDFPQVLGIFGY
+337 SYLAFPQVLGIVGY
-351 VGLWAA
+351 MGLWIAA
-357 SSWAVLCRRGA
+357 LWAVLRRRGA

-375 MMFPL
+375 LMFPL
-380 LLFSTEFATV
+380 LLYATEFATV

-405 AAVPVLVAMVLTGLQ
+405 VAVPVLVAIVLTGFQ
-420 PKNIYVIGCVAGIV
+420 PKTIYVIGCAIGLV

-442 VQSLRDEPAA
+442 VQSLRDDHTA

-486 SVGEAQRS
+486 SLGEAQRS

-535 GFNDLPLYYH
+535 GFSGQSLHYH

-560 DSFSQGLSSSA
+560 DSFSQGLASAA
-571 EGVTN
+571 EGVTG
-576 KEMDRMRETMQ
+576 KEMDRMREAMR

-615 RNQRLALG
+615 QNRRLALG

-630 KGDTHAAIVQFD
+630 KGDTQAAIAQFD
-642 KIIDGTPNAAAAFYG
+642 QIITSTPNAAAAYYG
-657 RAMAHNTAKRLDDS
+657 RAMAHNTAKRRDDS

-678 IALDPRNPQYPQVR
+678 IALDPRNAQYQQVR
-692 AQLAA
+692 AQLAGPP
-697 SKKK
+697 KK

>member
-1 MLCHFETRDFNRL
+1 M
-14 DFSAI
+14 A
-19 VLLPRSGVLLKPNL
+19 KL
-33 FTMAKIF
+33 FTFPA
-40 SLPVLFGILVVG
+40 LFGAFVLAAV
-52 AILAIYLPGLGNELL
+52 LAIYLPGWNHELL
-67 FDDLRLSDGAIFG
+67 FDDLRLTDGAIFG
-80 NYGNLLV
+80 NYGSLLT

-101 DSLAGAGWWK
+101 DLLAGPGWWK

-118 LHIATVAAL
+118 LHLATVAAL
-127 YALVRDLL
+127 YALVRELL
-135 GHTRFPEDFEAQPHF
+135 ERTRFPEEFESQPHF
-150 GLSRKA
+150 GMSRQA
-156 AVQVGVAIF
+156 AVQVGVALF
-165 ALNPMAVYAVAYL
+165 AVNPMAVYAVAYL

-184 MATLFSVLTCW
+184 MATLFSVLACW
-195 CFVRGLSGRDVK
+195 CFVRGLSGRGVA
-207 WYGLALLSYIA
+207 WYGLALLSYVA

-226 LMVAAMAVPLYIHL
+226 VMVAAMAVPLYIHV
-240 RRPSWKTVATIAAA
+240 RRPSWKTVATIAGAS
-254 CTAVIAMTAVVFFG
+254 TALIAVAAVVFFG
-268 IYGELIGKLFD
+268 IYGDLIGKLFD
-279 QRSVDFAQQ
+279 QRSLDFAQQ

-308 AALFFAYGFLWFVP
+308 AALFFAYGFLWFAP

-337 SYMDFPQVLGIFGY
+337 SYMAFPQVLGVVGY
-351 VGLWAA
+351 VGLWIAA
-357 SSWAVLCRRGA
+357 LWAVLRRRGA

-375 MMFPL
+375 LMFPL
-380 LLFSTEFATV
+380 LLYATEFATV

-405 AAVPVLVAMVLTGLQ
+405 VAVPVLVAIVLTGFQ
-420 PKNIYVIGCVAGIV
+420 PKTIYVIGCAIGLV

-442 VQSLRDEPAA
+442 VQSLRDDHTA
-452 WGDAAEKIDLKAPAN
+452 WGDAAEKIDLKAPAS

-486 SVGEAQRS
+486 SLGEAQRS

-535 GFNDLPLYYH
+535 GFKDLPLYYH

-560 DSFSQGLSSSA
+560 DSFSQGLTSAA
-571 EGVTN
+571 EGVTG
-576 KEMDRMRETMQ
+576 KEMDRMREAMR

-615 RNQRLALG
+615 QNRRLALG

-630 KGDTHAAIVQFD
+630 KGDTQAAIAQFD
-642 KIIDGTPNAAAAFYG
+642 QIIASTPNAAAAYYG
-657 RAMAHNTAKRLDDS
+657 RAMAHNTARRRDDS

-678 IALDPRNPQYPQVR
+678 IALDPRNAQYQQVR

-697 SKKK
+697 PPKK

>member
-1 MLCHFETRDFNRL
+1 M
-14 DFSAI
+14 A
-19 VLLPRSGVLLKPNL
+19 KL
-33 FTMAKIF
+33 FTFPA
-40 SLPVLFGILVVG
+40 LFGAFVLAAV
-52 AILAIYLPGLGNELL
+52 LAIYLPGWNHELL
-67 FDDLRLSDGAIFG
+67 FDDLRLTDGAIFG
-80 NYGNLLV
+80 NYGSLLT

-101 DSLAGAGWWK
+101 DLLAGPGWWK

-118 LHIATVAAL
+118 LHLATVAAL
-127 YALVRDLL
+127 YALVRELL
-135 GHTRFPEDFEAQPHF
+135 ERTRFPEEFESQPHF
-150 GLSRKA
+150 GMSRQA
-156 AVQVGVAIF
+156 AVQVGVALF
-165 ALNPMAVYAVAYL
+165 AVNPMAVYAVAYL

-184 MATLFSVLTCW
+184 MATLFSVLACW
-195 CFVRGLSGRDVK
+195 CFVRGLSGRGVA
-207 WYGLALLSYIA
+207 WYGLALLSYVA

-226 LMVAAMAVPLYIHL
+226 VMVAAMAVPLYIHV
-240 RRPSWKTVATIAAA
+240 RRPSWKTVATIAGAS
-254 CTAVIAMTAVVFFG
+254 TALIAVAAVVFFG

-279 QRSVDFAQQ
+279 QRSLDFAQQ

-308 AALFFAYGFLWFVP
+308 AALFFAYGFLWFAP

-337 SYMDFPQVLGIFGY
+337 SYLAFPQVLGIVGY
-351 VGLWAA
+351 MGLWIAA
-357 SSWAVLCRRGA
+357 LWAVLRRRGA

-375 MMFPL
+375 LMFPL
-380 LLFSTEFATV
+380 LLYATEFATV

-405 AAVPVLVAMVLTGLQ
+405 VAVPVVVAIVLTGFQ
-420 PKNIYVIGCVAGIV
+420 PKTIYVIGCAIGLV

-442 VQSLRDEPAA
+442 VQSLRDDHTA

-486 SVGEAQRS
+486 SLGEAQRS

-535 GFNDLPLYYH
+535 GFSGQSLHYH

-560 DSFSQGLSSSA
+560 DSFSQGLTSVA
-571 EGVTN
+571 EGVTG
-576 KEMDRMRETMQ
+576 KEMDRMREAMR

-615 RNQRLALG
+615 QNRRLALG

-630 KGDTHAAIVQFD
+630 KGDTQAAIAQFD
-642 KIIDGTPNAAAAFYG
+642 QIIASTPNAAAAYYG
-657 RAMAHNTAKRLDDS
+657 RAMAHNTARRRDDS

-678 IALDPRNPQYPQVR
+678 IALDPRNAQYQQVR

-697 SKKK
+697 PQKK

>member
-1 MLCHFETRDFNRL
+1 M
-14 DFSAI
+14 A
-19 VLLPRSGVLLKPNL
+19 KL
-33 FTMAKIF
+33 FTFPA
-40 SLPVLFGILVVG
+40 LFGAFVLAAV
-52 AILAIYLPGLGNELL
+52 LAIYLPGWNHELL
-67 FDDLRLSDGAIFG
+67 FDDLRLTDGAIFG
-80 NYGNLLV
+80 NYGSLLT

-101 DSLAGAGWWK
+101 DLLAGPGWWK

-118 LHIATVAAL
+118 LHLATVAAL
-127 YALVRDLL
+127 YALVRELL
-135 GHTRFPEDFEAQPHF
+135 ERTRFPEEFESQPHF
-150 GLSRKA
+150 GMSRQA
-156 AVQVGVAIF
+156 AVQVGVALF
-165 ALNPMAVYAVAYL
+165 AVNPMAVYAVAYL

-184 MATLFSVLTCW
+184 MATLFSVLACW
-195 CFVRGLSGRDVK
+195 CFVRGLSGRGVA
-207 WYGLALLSYIA
+207 WYGLALLSYVA

-226 LMVAAMAVPLYIHL
+226 VMVAAMAVPLYIHV
-240 RRPSWKTVATIAAA
+240 RRPSWKTVATIAGAS
-254 CTAVIAMTAVVFFG
+254 TALIAVAAVVFFG

-279 QRSVDFAQQ
+279 QRSLDFAQQ

-308 AALFFAYGFLWFVP
+308 AALFFAYGFLWFAP

-337 SYMDFPQVLGIFGY
+337 SYMAFPQVLGVVGY
-351 VGLWAA
+351 VGLWIAA
-357 SSWAVLCRRGA
+357 LWAVLRRRGA

-375 MMFPL
+375 LMFPL
-380 LLFSTEFATV
+380 LLYATEFATV

-405 AAVPVLVAMVLTGLQ
+405 VAVPVLVAIVLTGFQ
-420 PKNIYVIGCVAGIV
+420 PKTIYVIGCAIGLV

-442 VQSLRDEPAA
+442 VQSLRDDHTA

-486 SVGEAQRS
+486 SLGEAQRS

-535 GFNDLPLYYH
+535 GFSGQSLHYH

-560 DSFSQGLSSSA
+560 DSFSQGLASAA
-571 EGVTN
+571 EGVTG
-576 KEMDRMRETMQ
+576 KEMDRMREAMR

-615 RNQRLALG
+615 QNRRLALG

-630 KGDTHAAIVQFD
+630 KGDTQAAIAQFD
-642 KIIDGTPNAAAAFYG
+642 QIIASTPNAAAAYYG
-657 RAMAHNTAKRLDDS
+657 RAMAHNTARRRDDS

-678 IALDPRNPQYPQVR
+678 IALDPRNAQYQQVR
-692 AQLAA
+692 AQLAGPP
-697 SKKK
+697 KK

>member
-1 MLCHFETRDFNRL
+1 M
-14 DFSAI
+14 A
-19 VLLPRSGVLLKPNL
+19 KL
-33 FTMAKIF
+33 FTFPA
-40 SLPVLFGILVVG
+40 LFGAFVLAAV
-52 AILAIYLPGLGNELL
+52 LAIYLPGWNHELL
-67 FDDLRLSDGAIFG
+67 FDDLRLTDGAIFG
-80 NYGNLLV
+80 NYGSLLT

-101 DSLAGAGWWK
+101 DLLAGPGWWK

-118 LHIATVAAL
+118 LHLATVAAL

-135 GHTRFPEDFEAQPHF
+135 ERTRFPEDFESQPHF
-150 GLSRKA
+150 GMSRKA
-156 AVQVGVAIF
+156 AVQVGVALF
-165 ALNPMAVYAVAYL
+165 AVNPMAVYAVAYL

-184 MATLFSVLTCW
+184 MATLFSVLACW
-195 CFVRGLSGRDVK
+195 CFVRGLSGRGVA
-207 WYGLALLSYIA
+207 WYGLALLSYVA

-226 LMVAAMAVPLYIHL
+226 VMVAAMAVPLYIHV
-240 RRPSWKTVATIAAA
+240 RRPSWKTVATIAGAS
-254 CTAVIAMTAVVFFG
+254 TALIAVAAVVFFG

-279 QRSVDFAQQ
+279 QRSLDFAQQ

-308 AALFFAYGFLWFVP
+308 AALFFAYGFLWFAP

-337 SYMDFPQVLGIFGY
+337 SYLAFPQVLGIIGY
-351 VGLWAA
+351 VGLWIAA
-357 SSWAVLCRRGA
+357 LWAVLRRRGA

-375 MMFPL
+375 LMFPL
-380 LLFSTEFATV
+380 LLYATEFATV

-405 AAVPVLVAMVLTGLQ
+405 VAVPVLVAIVLTGFQ
-420 PKNIYVIGCVAGIV
+420 PKTIYVIGCAIGLV

-442 VQSLRDEPAA
+442 VQSLRDDHTA
-452 WGDAAEKIDLKAPAN
+452 WGDAAEKIDLKAPAS

-486 SVGEAQRS
+486 SLGEAQRS

-535 GFNDLPLYYH
+535 GFKDLPLYYH

-560 DSFSQGLSSSA
+560 DSFSQGLTSVA
-571 EGVTN
+571 EGVTG
-576 KEMDRMRETMQ
+576 KEMDRMREAMR

-615 RNQRLALG
+615 QNRRLALG

-630 KGDTHAAIVQFD
+630 KGDTQAAIAQFD
-642 KIIDGTPNAAAAFYG
+642 QIIASTPNAAAAYYG
-657 RAMAHNTAKRLDDS
+657 RAMAHNTARRRDES

-678 IALDPRNPQYPQVR
+678 IALDPRNAQYQQVR

-697 SKKK
+697 PQKK

>member
-1 MLCHFETRDFNRL
+1 M
-14 DFSAI
+14 A
-19 VLLPRSGVLLKPNL
+19 KL
-33 FTMAKIF
+33 FTFPA
-40 SLPVLFGILVVG
+40 LFGAFVLAAV
-52 AILAIYLPGLGNELL
+52 LAIYLPGWNHELL
-67 FDDLRLSDGAIFG
+67 FDDLRLTDGAIFG
-80 NYGNLLV
+80 NYGSLLT

-101 DSLAGAGWWK
+101 DLLAGPGWWK

-118 LHIATVAAL
+118 LHLATVAAL
-127 YALVRDLL
+127 YALVRELL
-135 GHTRFPEDFEAQPHF
+135 ERTRFPEEFESQPHF
-150 GLSRKA
+150 GMSRQA
-156 AVQVGVAIF
+156 AVQVGVALF
-165 ALNPMAVYAVAYL
+165 AVNPMAVYAVAYL

-184 MATLFSVLTCW
+184 MATLFSVLACW
-195 CFVRGLSGRDVK
+195 CFVRGLSGRGVA
-207 WYGLALLSYIA
+207 WYGLALLSYVA

-226 LMVAAMAVPLYIHL
+226 VMVAAMAVPLYIHV
-240 RRPSWKTVATIAAA
+240 RRPSWKTVATIAGAS
-254 CTAVIAMTAVVFFG
+254 TALIAVAAVVFFG

-279 QRSVDFAQQ
+279 QRSLDFAQQ

-308 AALFFAYGFLWFVP
+308 AALFFAYGFLWFAP

-337 SYMDFPQVLGIFGY
+337 SYMAFPQVLGVVGY
-351 VGLWAA
+351 VGLWIAA
-357 SSWAVLCRRGA
+357 LWAVLRRRGA

-375 MMFPL
+375 LMFPL
-380 LLFSTEFATV
+380 LLYATEFATV

-405 AAVPVLVAMVLTGLQ
+405 VAVPVLVAIVLTGFQ
-420 PKNIYVIGCVAGIV
+420 PKTIYVIGCAIGLV

-442 VQSLRDEPAA
+442 VQSLRDDHTA
-452 WGDAAEKIDLKAPAN
+452 WGDAAEKIDLKAPAS

-486 SVGEAQRS
+486 SLGEAQRS

-535 GFNDLPLYYH
+535 GFSGQSLHYH

-560 DSFSQGLSSSA
+560 DSFSQGLTSAA
-571 EGVTN
+571 EGVTG
-576 KEMDRMRETMQ
+576 KEMDRMREAMR

-615 RNQRLALG
+615 QNRRLALG

-630 KGDTHAAIVQFD
+630 KGDTQAAIAQFD
-642 KIIDGTPNAAAAFYG
+642 QIIASTPNAAAAYYG
-657 RAMAHNTAKRLDDS
+657 RAMAHNTAKRRDDS

-678 IALDPRNPQYPQVR
+678 IALDPRNAQYQQVR
-692 AQLAA
+692 AQLAGPP
-697 SKKK
+697 KK

>member
-1 MLCHFETRDFNRL
+1 M
-14 DFSAI
+14 A
-19 VLLPRSGVLLKPNL
+19 KL
-33 FTMAKIF
+33 FTFPA
-40 SLPVLFGILVVG
+40 LFGAFVLAAV
-52 AILAIYLPGLGNELL
+52 LAIYLPGWNHELL
-67 FDDLRLSDGAIFG
+67 FDDLRLTDGAIFG
-80 NYGNLLV
+80 NYGSLLT

-101 DSLAGAGWWK
+101 DLLAGPGWWK

-118 LHIATVAAL
+118 LHLATVAAL

-135 GHTRFPEDFEAQPHF
+135 ERTRFPEDFESQPYF
-150 GLSRKA
+150 GMSRKA
-156 AVQVGVAIF
+156 AVQVGVALF
-165 ALNPMAVYAVAYL
+165 AVNPMAVYAVAYL

-184 MATLFSVLTCW
+184 MATLFSVLACW
-195 CFVRGLSGRDVK
+195 CFVRGLSGRGVA
-207 WYGLALLSYIA
+207 WYGLALLSYVA

-226 LMVAAMAVPLYIHL
+226 VMVAAMAVPLYIHV
-240 RRPSWKTVATIAAA
+240 RRPSWKTVATIAGAS
-254 CTAVIAMTAVVFFG
+254 TALIAVAAVVFFG
-268 IYGELIGKLFD
+268 IYGEFIGKLFD
-279 QRSVDFAQQ
+279 QRSLDFAQQ

-308 AALFFAYGFLWFVP
+308 AALFFAYGFLWFAP

-337 SYMDFPQVLGIFGY
+337 SYMAFPQVLGVVGY
-351 VGLWAA
+351 VGLWIAA
-357 SSWAVLCRRGA
+357 LWAVLRRRGA

-375 MMFPL
+375 LMFPL
-380 LLFSTEFATV
+380 LLYATEFATV

-405 AAVPVLVAMVLTGLQ
+405 VAVPVLVAIVLTGFQ
-420 PKNIYVIGCVAGIV
+420 PKTIYVIGCAIGLV

-442 VQSLRDEPAA
+442 VQSLRDDHTA
-452 WGDAAEKIDLKAPAN
+452 WGDAAEKIDLKAPAS

-486 SVGEAQRS
+486 SLGEAQRS

-535 GFNDLPLYYH
+535 GFSGQSLHYH

-560 DSFSQGLSSSA
+560 DSFSQGLTSVA
-571 EGVTN
+571 EGVTG
-576 KEMDRMRETMQ
+576 KEMDRMREAMR

-615 RNQRLALG
+615 QNRRLALG

-630 KGDTHAAIVQFD
+630 KGDTQAAIAQFD
-642 KIIDGTPNAAAAFYG
+642 QIIASTPNAAAAYYG
-657 RAMAHNTAKRLDDS
+657 RAMAHNTAKRRDDS

-678 IALDPRNPQYPQVR
+678 IALDPRNAQYQQVR
-692 AQLAA
+692 AQLAGPP
-697 SKKK
+697 KK

>member
-1 MLCHFETRDFNRL
+1 M
-14 DFSAI
+14 A
-19 VLLPRSGVLLKPNL
+19 KL
-33 FTMAKIF
+33 FTFPA
-40 SLPVLFGILVVG
+40 LFGAFVLAAV
-52 AILAIYLPGLGNELL
+52 LAIYLPGWNHELL
-67 FDDLRLSDGAIFG
+67 FDDLRLTDGAIFG
-80 NYGNLLV
+80 NYGSLLT

-101 DSLAGAGWWK
+101 DLLAGPGWWK

-118 LHIATVAAL
+118 LHLATVAAL

-135 GHTRFPEDFEAQPHF
+135 ERTRFPEDFESQPHF
-150 GLSRKA
+150 GMSRKA
-156 AVQVGVAIF
+156 AVQVGVALF
-165 ALNPMAVYAVAYL
+165 AVNPMAVYAVAYL

-184 MATLFSVLTCW
+184 MATLFSVLACW
-195 CFVRGLSGRDVK
+195 CFVRGLSGRGVA
-207 WYGLALLSYIA
+207 WYGLALLSYVA

-226 LMVAAMAVPLYIHL
+226 VMVAAMAVPLYIHV
-240 RRPSWKTVATIAAA
+240 RRPSWKTVATIAGAS
-254 CTAVIAMTAVVFFG
+254 TALIAVAAVVFFG
-268 IYGELIGKLFD
+268 IYGDLIGKLFD
-279 QRSVDFAQQ
+279 QRSLDFAQQ

-308 AALFFAYGFLWFVP
+308 AALFFAYGFLWFAP
-322 NVMWMSVDMR
+322 NVMWMSLDMR

-337 SYMDFPQVLGIFGY
+337 SYMAFPQVLGVVGY
-351 VGLWAA
+351 VGLWIAA
-357 SSWAVLCRRGA
+357 LWAVLRRRGA

-375 MMFPL
+375 LMFPL
-380 LLFSTEFATV
+380 LLYATEFATV

-405 AAVPVLVAMVLTGLQ
+405 VAVPVLVAIVLTGFQ
-420 PKNIYVIGCVAGIV
+420 PKTIYVIGCAIGLV

-442 VQSLRDEPAA
+442 VQSLRDDHTA
-452 WGDAAEKIDLKAPAN
+452 WGDAAEKIDLKAPAS

-486 SVGEAQRS
+486 SLGEAQRS

-535 GFNDLPLYYH
+535 GFKDLPLYYH

-560 DSFSQGLSSSA
+560 DSFSQGLTSAA
-571 EGVTN
+571 EGVTG
-576 KEMDRMRETMQ
+576 KEMDRMREAMR

-615 RNQRLALG
+615 QNRRLALG
-623 LGMALVG
+623 LGIALVG
-630 KGDTHAAIVQFD
+630 KGDTQAAIAQFD
-642 KIIDGTPNAAAAFYG
+642 QIIASTPNAAAAYYG
-657 RAMAHNTAKRLDDS
+657 RAMAHNTAKRRDDS

-678 IALDPRNPQYPQVR
+678 IALDPRNAQYQQVR

-697 SKKK
+697 PPKK

>member
-1 MLCHFETRDFNRL
+1 M
-14 DFSAI
+14 A
-19 VLLPRSGVLLKPNL
+19 KL
-33 FTMAKIF
+33 FTFPA
-40 SLPVLFGILVVG
+40 LFGAFVLAAV
-52 AILAIYLPGLGNELL
+52 LAIYLPGWNHELL
-67 FDDLRLSDGAIFG
+67 FDDLRLTDGAIFG
-80 NYGNLLV
+80 NYGSLLT

-101 DSLAGAGWWK
+101 DLLAGPGWWK

-118 LHIATVAAL
+118 LHLATVAAL
-127 YALVRDLL
+127 YALVRELL
-135 GHTRFPEDFEAQPHF
+135 ERTRFPEEFESQPHF
-150 GLSRKA
+150 GMSRQA
-156 AVQVGVAIF
+156 AVQVGVALF
-165 ALNPMAVYAVAYL
+165 AVNPMAVYAVAYL

-184 MATLFSVLTCW
+184 MATLFSVLACW
-195 CFVRGLSGRDVK
+195 CFVRGLSGRGVA
-207 WYGLALLSYIA
+207 WYGLALLSYVA

-226 LMVAAMAVPLYIHL
+226 VMVAAMAVPLYIHV
-240 RRPSWKTVATIAAA
+240 RRPSWKTVATIAGAS
-254 CTAVIAMTAVVFFG
+254 TALIAVAAVVFFG

-279 QRSVDFAQQ
+279 QRSLDFAQQ

-308 AALFFAYGFLWFVP
+308 AALFFAYGFLWFAP

-337 SYMDFPQVLGIFGY
+337 SYLAFPQVLGIVGY
-351 VGLWAA
+351 VGLWIAA
-357 SSWAVLCRRGA
+357 LWAVLRRRGA

-375 MMFPL
+375 LMFPL
-380 LLFSTEFATV
+380 LLYATEFATV

-405 AAVPVLVAMVLTGLQ
+405 VAVPVLVAIVLTGFQ
-420 PKNIYVIGCVAGIV
+420 PKTIYVIGCAIGLV

-442 VQSLRDEPAA
+442 VQSLRDDHTA

-486 SVGEAQRS
+486 SLGEAQRS

-535 GFNDLPLYYH
+535 GFSGQSLHYH

-560 DSFSQGLSSSA
+560 DSFSQGLTSAA
-571 EGVTN
+571 EGVTG
-576 KEMDRMRETMQ
+576 KEMDRMREAMR

-615 RNQRLALG
+615 QNRRLALG

-630 KGDTHAAIVQFD
+630 KGDTQAAIAQFD
-642 KIIDGTPNAAAAFYG
+642 QIIASTPNAAAAYYG
-657 RAMAHNTAKRLDDS
+657 RAMAHNTAKRRDDS

-678 IALDPRNPQYPQVR
+678 IALDPRNAQYQQVR

-697 SKKK
+697 PPKK

>member
-1 MLCHFETRDFNRL
+1 M
-14 DFSAI
+14 A
-19 VLLPRSGVLLKPNL
+19 KL
-33 FTMAKIF
+33 FTFPA
-40 SLPVLFGILVVG
+40 LFGAFVLAAV
-52 AILAIYLPGLGNELL
+52 LAIYLPGWNHELL
-67 FDDLRLSDGAIFG
+67 FDDLRLTDGAIFG
-80 NYGNLLV
+80 NYGSLLT

-101 DSLAGAGWWK
+101 DLLAGPGWWK

-118 LHIATVAAL
+118 LHLATVAAL

-135 GHTRFPEDFEAQPHF
+135 ERTRFPEDFESQPYF
-150 GLSRKA
+150 GMSRKA
-156 AVQVGVAIF
+156 AVQVGVALF
-165 ALNPMAVYAVAYL
+165 AVNPMAVYAVAYL

-184 MATLFSVLTCW
+184 MATLFSVLACW
-195 CFVRGLSGRDVK
+195 CFVRGLSGRGVA
-207 WYGLALLSYIA
+207 WYGLALLSYVA

-226 LMVAAMAVPLYIHL
+226 VMVAAMAVPLYIHV
-240 RRPSWKTVATIAAA
+240 RRPSWKTVATIAGASTALIAVAA
-254 CTAVIAMTAVVFFG
+254 VLFFG
-268 IYGELIGKLFD
+268 IYGEFIGKLFD
-279 QRSVDFAQQ
+279 QRSLDFAQQ

-308 AALFFAYGFLWFVP
+308 AALFFAYGFLWFAP

-337 SYMDFPQVLGIFGY
+337 SYAAFPQVLGIIGY
-351 VGLWAA
+351 VGLWIAA
-357 SSWAVLCRRGA
+357 LWAVLRRRGA

-375 MMFPL
+375 LMFPL
-380 LLFSTEFATV
+380 LLYATEFATV

-405 AAVPVLVAMVLTGLQ
+405 VAVPVLVAIVLTGFQ
-420 PKNIYVIGCVAGIV
+420 PKTIYVIGCAIGLV

-442 VQSLRDEPAA
+442 VQSLRDDHTA
-452 WGDAAEKIDLKAPAN
+452 WGDAAEKIDLKAPAS

-486 SVGEAQRS
+486 SLGEAQRS

-500 LGSLHGSARFNQ
+500 LGSLHGSARFNL

-535 GFNDLPLYYH
+535 GFSGQSLHYH

-560 DSFSQGLSSSA
+560 DSFSQGLTSVA
-571 EGVTN
+571 EGVTG
-576 KEMDRMRETMQ
+576 KEMDRMREAMR

-602 AIGDFNALLKASP
+602 AIGDFKALLKASP
-615 RNQRLALG
+615 QNRRLALG

-630 KGDTHAAIVQFD
+630 KGDTQAAIAQFD
-642 KIIDGTPNAAAAFYG
+642 QIIASTPNAAAAYYG
-657 RAMAHNTAKRLDDS
+657 RAMAHNTAKRRDDS

-678 IALDPRNPQYPQVR
+678 IALDPRNAQYQQVR

-697 SKKK
+697 PPKK

>member
-1 MLCHFETRDFNRL
+1 M
-14 DFSAI
+14 A
-19 VLLPRSGVLLKPNL
+19 KL
-33 FTMAKIF
+33 FTFPA
-40 SLPVLFGILVVG
+40 LFGAFVLAAV
-52 AILAIYLPGLGNELL
+52 LAIYLPGWNHELL
-67 FDDLRLSDGAIFG
+67 FDDLRLTDGAIFG
-80 NYGNLLV
+80 NYGSLLT

-101 DSLAGAGWWK
+101 DLLAGPGWWK

-118 LHIATVAAL
+118 LHLATVAAL
-127 YALVRDLL
+127 YALVRELL
-135 GHTRFPEDFEAQPHF
+135 ERTRFPEEFESQPHF
-150 GLSRKA
+150 GMSRQA
-156 AVQVGVAIF
+156 AVQVGVALF
-165 ALNPMAVYAVAYL
+165 AVNPMAVYAVAYL

-184 MATLFSVLTCW
+184 MATLFSVLACW
-195 CFVRGLSGRDVK
+195 CFVRGLSGRGVA
-207 WYGLALLSYIA
+207 WYGLALLSYVA

-226 LMVAAMAVPLYIHL
+226 VMVAAMAVPLYIHV
-240 RRPSWKTVATIAAA
+240 RRPSWKTVATIAGAS
-254 CTAVIAMTAVVFFG
+254 TALIAVAAVVFFG
-268 IYGELIGKLFD
+268 IYGEFIGKLFD
-279 QRSVDFAQQ
+279 QRSLDFAQQ

-308 AALFFAYGFLWFVP
+308 AALFFAYGFLWFAP

-337 SYMDFPQVLGIFGY
+337 SYLAFPQVLGVVGY
-351 VGLWAA
+351 VGLWIAA
-357 SSWAVLCRRGA
+357 LWAVLRRRGA

-375 MMFPL
+375 LMFPL
-380 LLFSTEFATV
+380 LLYATEFATV

-405 AAVPVLVAMVLTGLQ
+405 VAVPVLVAIVLTGFQ
-420 PKNIYVIGCVAGIV
+420 PKTIYVIGCAIGLV

-442 VQSLRDEPAA
+442 VQSLRDDHTA

-486 SVGEAQRS
+486 SLGEAQRS

-535 GFNDLPLYYH
+535 GFKDLPLYYH

-560 DSFSQGLSSSA
+560 DSFSQGLASAA
-571 EGVTN
+571 EGVTG
-576 KEMDRMRETMQ
+576 KEMDRMREAMR

-615 RNQRLALG
+615 QNRRLALG

-630 KGDTHAAIVQFD
+630 KGDTQAAIAQFD
-642 KIIDGTPNAAAAFYG
+642 QIIASTPNAAAAYYG
-657 RAMAHNTAKRLDDS
+657 RAMAHNTAKRRDDS

-678 IALDPRNPQYPQVR
+678 IALDPRNAQYQQVR
-692 AQLAA
+692 AQLAGPP
-697 SKKK
+697 KK

>member
-1 MLCHFETRDFNRL
+1 M
-14 DFSAI
+14 A
-19 VLLPRSGVLLKPNL
+19 KL
-33 FTMAKIF
+33 FTFPA
-40 SLPVLFGILVVG
+40 LFGAFVLAAV
-52 AILAIYLPGLGNELL
+52 LAIYLPGWNHELL
-67 FDDLRLSDGAIFG
+67 FDDLRLTDGAIFG
-80 NYGNLLV
+80 NYGSLLT

-101 DSLAGAGWWK
+101 DLLAGPGWWK

-118 LHIATVAAL
+118 LHLATVAAL
-127 YALVRDLL
+127 YALVRELL
-135 GHTRFPEDFEAQPHF
+135 ERTRFPEEFESQPHF
-150 GLSRKA
+150 GMSRQA
-156 AVQVGVAIF
+156 AVQVGVALF
-165 ALNPMAVYAVAYL
+165 AVNPMAVYAVAYL

-184 MATLFSVLTCW
+184 MATLFSVLACW
-195 CFVRGLSGRDVK
+195 CFVRGLSGRGVA
-207 WYGLALLSYIA
+207 WYGLALLSYVA

-226 LMVAAMAVPLYIHL
+226 VMVAAMAVPLYIHV
-240 RRPSWKTVATIAAA
+240 RRPSWKTVATIAGAS
-254 CTAVIAMTAVVFFG
+254 TALIAVAAVVFFG

-279 QRSVDFAQQ
+279 QRSLDFAQQ

-308 AALFFAYGFLWFVP
+308 AALFFAYGFLWFAP

-337 SYMDFPQVLGIFGY
+337 SYLAFPQVLGIVGY
-351 VGLWAA
+351 VGLWIAA
-357 SSWAVLCRRGA
+357 LWAVLRRRGA

-375 MMFPL
+375 LMFPL
-380 LLFSTEFATV
+380 LLYATEFATV

-405 AAVPVLVAMVLTGLQ
+405 VAVPVLVAIVLTGFQ
-420 PKNIYVIGCVAGIV
+420 PKTIYVIGCAIGLV

-442 VQSLRDEPAA
+442 VQSLRDDHTA
-452 WGDAAEKIDLKAPAN
+452 WGDAAEKIDLKAPAS

-486 SVGEAQRS
+486 SLGEAQRS

-500 LGSLHGSARFNQ
+500 LGSLHGSARFNL

-535 GFNDLPLYYH
+535 GFSGQSLHYH

-560 DSFSQGLSSSA
+560 DSFSQGLASAA
-571 EGVTN
+571 EGVTG
-576 KEMDRMRETMQ
+576 KEMDRMRETMR

-615 RNQRLALG
+615 QNRRLALG

-630 KGDTHAAIVQFD
+630 KGDTQAAIAQFD
-642 KIIDGTPNAAAAFYG
+642 QIITSTPNAAAAYYG
-657 RAMAHNTAKRLDDS
+657 RAMAHNTAKRRDDS

-678 IALDPRNPQYPQVR
+678 IALDPRNAQYQQVR

-697 SKKK
+697 PPKK

>member
-1 MLCHFETRDFNRL
+1 M
-14 DFSAI
+14 A
-19 VLLPRSGVLLKPNL
+19 KL
-33 FTMAKIF
+33 FTFPA
-40 SLPVLFGILVVG
+40 LFGAFVLAAV
-52 AILAIYLPGLGNELL
+52 LAIYLPGWNHELL
-67 FDDLRLSDGAIFG
+67 FDDLRLTDGAIFG
-80 NYGNLLV
+80 NYGSLLT

-101 DSLAGAGWWK
+101 DLLAGPGWWK

-118 LHIATVAAL
+118 LHLATVAAL

-135 GHTRFPEDFEAQPHF
+135 ERTRFPEDFESQPHF
-150 GLSRKA
+150 GMSRKA
-156 AVQVGVAIF
+156 AVQVGVALF
-165 ALNPMAVYAVAYL
+165 AVNPMAVYAVAYL

-184 MATLFSVLTCW
+184 MATLFSVLACW
-195 CFVRGLSGRDVK
+195 CFVRGLSGRGVA
-207 WYGLALLSYIA
+207 WYGLALLSYVA

-226 LMVAAMAVPLYIHL
+226 VMVAAMAVPLYIHV
-240 RRPSWKTVATIAAA
+240 RRPSWKTVATIAGAS
-254 CTAVIAMTAVVFFG
+254 TALIAVAAVVFFG

-279 QRSVDFAQQ
+279 QRSLDFAQQ

-308 AALFFAYGFLWFVP
+308 AALFFAYGFLWFAP

-337 SYMDFPQVLGIFGY
+337 SYMAFPQVLGVVGY
-351 VGLWAA
+351 VGLWIAA
-357 SSWAVLCRRGA
+357 LWAVLRRRGA

-375 MMFPL
+375 LMFPL
-380 LLFSTEFATV
+380 LLYATEFATV

-405 AAVPVLVAMVLTGLQ
+405 VAVPVVVAIVLTGFQ
-420 PKNIYVIGCVAGIV
+420 PKTIYVIGCAIGLV

-442 VQSLRDEPAA
+442 VQSLRDDHTA

-486 SVGEAQRS
+486 SLGEAQRS

-535 GFNDLPLYYH
+535 GFSGQSLHYH

-560 DSFSQGLSSSA
+560 DSFSQGLASAA
-571 EGVTN
+571 EGVTG
-576 KEMDRMRETMQ
+576 KEMDRMREAMR

-615 RNQRLALG
+615 QNRRLALG

-630 KGDTHAAIVQFD
+630 KGDTQAAIAQFD
-642 KIIDGTPNAAAAFYG
+642 QIITSTPNAAAAYYG
-657 RAMAHNTAKRLDDS
+657 RAMAHNTAKRRDDS

-678 IALDPRNPQYPQVR
+678 IALDPRNAQYQQVR
-692 AQLAA
+692 AQLAGPP
-697 SKKK
+697 KK

>member
-1 MLCHFETRDFNRL
+1 M
-14 DFSAI
+14 A
-19 VLLPRSGVLLKPNL
+19 KL
-33 FTMAKIF
+33 FTFPA
-40 SLPVLFGILVVG
+40 LFGAFVLAAV
-52 AILAIYLPGLGNELL
+52 LAIYLPGWNHELL
-67 FDDLRLSDGAIFG
+67 FDDLRLTDGAIFG
-80 NYGNLLV
+80 NYGSLLT

-101 DSLAGAGWWK
+101 DLLAGPGWWK

-118 LHIATVAAL
+118 LHLATVAAL

-135 GHTRFPEDFEAQPHF
+135 ERTRFPEDFESQPYF
-150 GLSRKA
+150 GMSRKA
-156 AVQVGVAIF
+156 AVQVGVALF
-165 ALNPMAVYAVAYL
+165 AVNPMAVYAVAYL

-184 MATLFSVLTCW
+184 MATLFSVLACW
-195 CFVRGLSGRDVK
+195 CFVRGLSGRGVA
-207 WYGLALLSYIA
+207 WYGLALLSYVA

-226 LMVAAMAVPLYIHL
+226 VMVAAMAVPLYIHV
-240 RRPSWKTVATIAAA
+240 RRPSWKTVATIAGAS
-254 CTAVIAMTAVVFFG
+254 TALIAVAAVVFFG
-268 IYGELIGKLFD
+268 IYGDLIGKLFD
-279 QRSVDFAQQ
+279 QRSLDFAQQ

-308 AALFFAYGFLWFVP
+308 AALFFAYGFLWFAP

-337 SYMDFPQVLGIFGY
+337 SYMAFPQVLGIVGY
-351 VGLWAA
+351 VSLWIAA
-357 SSWAVLCRRGA
+357 LWAVLRRRGA

-375 MMFPL
+375 LMFPL
-380 LLFSTEFATV
+380 LLYATEFATV

-405 AAVPVLVAMVLTGLQ
+405 VAVPVLVALVLTGFQ
-420 PKNIYVIGCVAGIV
+420 PKTIYVIGCAIGLV

-442 VQSLRDEPAA
+442 VQSLRDDHTA
-452 WGDAAEKIDLKAPAN
+452 WGDAAEKIDLKAPAS
-467 AVGRWRPFLNLG
+467 AVGRWQPFLNLG

-486 SVGEAQRS
+486 SLGEAQRS

-535 GFNDLPLYYH
+535 GFKDLPLYYH

-560 DSFSQGLSSSA
+560 DSFSQGLTSVA
-571 EGVTN
+571 EGVTG
-576 KEMDRMRETMQ
+576 KEMDRMREAMR

-615 RNQRLALG
+615 QNRRLALG

-630 KGDTHAAIVQFD
+630 KGDTQAAIAQFD
-642 KIIDGTPNAAAAFYG
+642 QIIASTPNAAAAYYG
-657 RAMAHNTAKRLDDS
+657 RAMAHNTAKRRDDS

-678 IALDPRNPQYPQVR
+678 IALDPRNAQYQQVR
-692 AQLAA
+692 AQLAGPP
-697 SKKK
+697 KK

>member
-1 MLCHFETRDFNRL
+1 M
-14 DFSAI
+14 A
-19 VLLPRSGVLLKPNL
+19 KL
-33 FTMAKIF
+33 FTFPA
-40 SLPVLFGILVVG
+40 LFGAFVLAAV
-52 AILAIYLPGLGNELL
+52 LAIYLPGWNHELL
-67 FDDLRLSDGAIFG
+67 FDDLRLTDGAIFG
-80 NYGNLLV
+80 NYGSLLT

-101 DSLAGAGWWK
+101 DLLAGPGWWK

-118 LHIATVAAL
+118 LHLATVAAL
-127 YALVRDLL
+127 YALVRELL
-135 GHTRFPEDFEAQPHF
+135 ERTRFPEEFESQPHF
-150 GLSRKA
+150 GMSRQA
-156 AVQVGVAIF
+156 AVQVGVALF
-165 ALNPMAVYAVAYL
+165 AVNPMAVYAVAYL

-184 MATLFSVLTCW
+184 MATLFSVLACW
-195 CFVRGLSGRDVK
+195 CFVRGLSGRGVA
-207 WYGLALLSYIA
+207 WYGLALLSYVA

-226 LMVAAMAVPLYIHL
+226 VMVAAMAVPLYIHV
-240 RRPSWKTVATIAAA
+240 RRPSWKTVATIAGAS
-254 CTAVIAMTAVVFFG
+254 TALIAVAAVVFFG
-268 IYGELIGKLFD
+268 IYGDLIGKLFD
-279 QRSVDFAQQ
+279 QRSLDFAQQ

-308 AALFFAYGFLWFVP
+308 AALFFAYGFLWFAP
-322 NVMWMSVDMR
+322 NVMWMSLDMR

-337 SYMDFPQVLGIFGY
+337 SYLAFPQVLGIIGY
-351 VGLWAA
+351 VGLWIAA
-357 SSWAVLCRRGA
+357 LWAVLRRRGA

-375 MMFPL
+375 LMFPL
-380 LLFSTEFATV
+380 LLYATEFATV

-405 AAVPVLVAMVLTGLQ
+405 VAVPVVVAIVLTGFQ
-420 PKNIYVIGCVAGIV
+420 PKTIYVIGCAIGLV

-442 VQSLRDEPAA
+442 VQSLRDDHTA
-452 WGDAAEKIDLKAPAN
+452 WGDAAEKIDLKAPAS

-486 SVGEAQRS
+486 SLGEAQRS
-494 FATAEA
+494 FATAAA

-535 GFNDLPLYYH
+535 GFSGQSLHYH

-560 DSFSQGLSSSA
+560 DSFSQGLTSVA
-571 EGVTN
+571 EGVTG
-576 KEMDRMRETMQ
+576 KEMDRMREAMR

-615 RNQRLALG
+615 QNRRLALG

-630 KGDTHAAIVQFD
+630 KGDTQAAIAQFD
-642 KIIDGTPNAAAAFYG
+642 QIIASTPNAAAAYYG
-657 RAMAHNTAKRLDDS
+657 RAMAHNTARRRDDS

-678 IALDPRNPQYPQVR
+678 IALDPRNAQYQQVR

-697 SKKK
+697 PPKK

>member
-1 MLCHFETRDFNRL
+1 M
-14 DFSAI
+14 A
-19 VLLPRSGVLLKPNL
+19 KL
-33 FTMAKIF
+33 FTFPA
-40 SLPVLFGILVVG
+40 LFGAFVLAAV
-52 AILAIYLPGLGNELL
+52 LAIYLPGWNHELL
-67 FDDLRLSDGAIFG
+67 FDDLRLTDGAIFG
-80 NYGNLLV
+80 NYGSLLT

-101 DSLAGAGWWK
+101 DLLAGPGWWK

-118 LHIATVAAL
+118 LHLATVAAL

-135 GHTRFPEDFEAQPHF
+135 ERTRFPEDFESQPHF
-150 GLSRKA
+150 GMSRKA
-156 AVQVGVAIF
+156 AVQVGVALF
-165 ALNPMAVYAVAYL
+165 AVNPMAVYAVAYL

-184 MATLFSVLTCW
+184 MATLFSVLACW
-195 CFVRGLSGRDVK
+195 CFVRGLSGRGVA
-207 WYGLALLSYIA
+207 WYGLALLSYVA

-226 LMVAAMAVPLYIHL
+226 VMVAAMAVPLYIHV
-240 RRPSWKTVATIAAA
+240 RRPSWKTVATIAGAS
-254 CTAVIAMTAVVFFG
+254 TALIAVAAVVFFG
-268 IYGELIGKLFD
+268 IYGEFIGKLFD
-279 QRSVDFAQQ
+279 QRSLDFAQQ

-308 AALFFAYGFLWFVP
+308 AALFFAYGFLWFAP

-337 SYMDFPQVLGIFGY
+337 SYMAFPQVLGVVGY
-351 VGLWAA
+351 VGLWIAA
-357 SSWAVLCRRGA
+357 LWAVLRRRGA

-375 MMFPL
+375 LMFPL
-380 LLFSTEFATV
+380 LLYATEFATV

-405 AAVPVLVAMVLTGLQ
+405 VAVPVLVAIVLTGFQ
-420 PKNIYVIGCVAGIV
+420 PKTIYVIGCAIGLV

-442 VQSLRDEPAA
+442 VQSLRDDHTA
-452 WGDAAEKIDLKAPAN
+452 WGDAAEKIDLKAPAS

-486 SVGEAQRS
+486 SLGEAQRS

-535 GFNDLPLYYH
+535 GFSGQSLHYH

-560 DSFSQGLSSSA
+560 DSFSQGLTSAA
-571 EGVTN
+571 EGVTG
-576 KEMDRMRETMQ
+576 KEMDRMRETMRI
-587 MRRAEAAIGAGRYDD
+587 RRAEAAIGAGRYDD

-615 RNQRLALG
+615 QNRRLALG

-630 KGDTHAAIVQFD
+630 KGDTQAAIAQFD
-642 KIIDGTPNAAAAFYG
+642 QIIASTPNAAAAYYG
-657 RAMAHNTAKRLDDS
+657 RAMAHNTAKRRDDS

-678 IALDPRNPQYPQVR
+678 IALDPRNAQYQQVR
-692 AQLAA
+692 AQLAGPP
-697 SKKK
+697 KK

>member
-1 MLCHFETRDFNRL
+1 M
-14 DFSAI
+14 A
-19 VLLPRSGVLLKPNL
+19 KL
-33 FTMAKIF
+33 FTFPA
-40 SLPVLFGILVVG
+40 LFGAFVLAAV
-52 AILAIYLPGLGNELL
+52 LAIYLPGWNHELL
-67 FDDLRLSDGAIFG
+67 FDDLRLTDGAIFG
-80 NYGNLLV
+80 NYGSLLT

-101 DSLAGAGWWK
+101 DLLAGPGWWK

-118 LHIATVAAL
+118 LHLATVAAL
-127 YALVRDLL
+127 YALVRELL
-135 GHTRFPEDFEAQPHF
+135 ERTRFPEEFESQPHF
-150 GLSRKA
+150 GMSRQA
-156 AVQVGVAIF
+156 AVQVGVALF
-165 ALNPMAVYAVAYL
+165 AVNPMAVYAVAYL

-184 MATLFSVLTCW
+184 MATLFSVLACW
-195 CFVRGLSGRDVK
+195 CFVRGLSGRGVA
-207 WYGLALLSYIA
+207 WYGLALLSYVA

-226 LMVAAMAVPLYIHL
+226 VMVAAMAVPLYIHV
-240 RRPSWKTVATIAAA
+240 RRPSWKTVATIAGAS
-254 CTAVIAMTAVVFFG
+254 TALIAVAAVVFFG

-279 QRSVDFAQQ
+279 QRSLDFAQQ

-308 AALFFAYGFLWFVP
+308 AALFFAYGFLWFAP

-337 SYMDFPQVLGIFGY
+337 SYLAFPQVLGIIGY
-351 VGLWAA
+351 VGLWIAA
-357 SSWAVLCRRGA
+357 LWAVLRRRGA

-375 MMFPL
+375 LMFPL
-380 LLFSTEFATV
+380 LLYATEFATV

-405 AAVPVLVAMVLTGLQ
+405 VAVPVLVAIVLTGFQ
-420 PKNIYVIGCVAGIV
+420 PKTIYVIGCAIGLV

-442 VQSLRDEPAA
+442 VQSLRDDHTA
-452 WGDAAEKIDLKAPAN
+452 WGDAAEKIDLKAPAS
-467 AVGRWRPFLNLG
+467 AVGRWQPFLNLG

-486 SVGEAQRS
+486 SLGEAQRS

-535 GFNDLPLYYH
+535 GFSGQSLHYH

-560 DSFSQGLSSSA
+560 DSFSQGLASAA
-571 EGVTN
+571 EGVTG
-576 KEMDRMRETMQ
+576 KEMDRMREAMR

-615 RNQRLALG
+615 QNRRLALG

-630 KGDTHAAIVQFD
+630 KGDTQAAIAQFD
-642 KIIDGTPNAAAAFYG
+642 QIIASTPNAAAAYYG
-657 RAMAHNTAKRLDDS
+657 RAMAHNTARRRDDS

-678 IALDPRNPQYPQVR
+678 IALDPRNAQYQQVR

-697 SKKK
+697 PPKK

>member
-1 MLCHFETRDFNRL
+1 M
-14 DFSAI
+14 A
-19 VLLPRSGVLLKPNL
+19 KL
-33 FTMAKIF
+33 FTFPA
-40 SLPVLFGILVVG
+40 LFGAFVLAAV
-52 AILAIYLPGLGNELL
+52 LAIYLPGWNHELL
-67 FDDLRLSDGAIFG
+67 FDDLRLTDGAIFG
-80 NYGNLLV
+80 NYGSLLT

-101 DSLAGAGWWK
+101 DLLAGPGWWK

-118 LHIATVAAL
+118 LHLATVAAL

-135 GHTRFPEDFEAQPHF
+135 ERTRFPEDFESQPYF
-150 GLSRKA
+150 GMSRKA
-156 AVQVGVAIF
+156 AVQVGVALF
-165 ALNPMAVYAVAYL
+165 AVNPMAVYAVAYL

-184 MATLFSVLTCW
+184 MATLFSVLACW
-195 CFVRGLSGRDVK
+195 CFVRGLSGRGVA
-207 WYGLALLSYIA
+207 WYGLALLSYVA

-226 LMVAAMAVPLYIHL
+226 VMVAAMAVPLYIHV
-240 RRPSWKTVATIAAA
+240 RRPSWKTVATIAGAS
-254 CTAVIAMTAVVFFG
+254 TALIAVAAVVFFG
-268 IYGELIGKLFD
+268 IYGDLIGKLFD
-279 QRSVDFAQQ
+279 QRSLDFAQQ

-308 AALFFAYGFLWFVP
+308 AALFFAYGFLWFAP

-337 SYMDFPQVLGIFGY
+337 SYMAFPQVLGVVGY
-351 VGLWAA
+351 VGLWIAA
-357 SSWAVLCRRGA
+357 LWAVLRRRGA

-375 MMFPL
+375 LMFPL
-380 LLFSTEFATV
+380 LLYATEFATV

-405 AAVPVLVAMVLTGLQ
+405 VAVPVVVAIVLTGFQ
-420 PKNIYVIGCVAGIV
+420 PKTIYVIGCAIGLV

-442 VQSLRDEPAA
+442 VQSLRDDHTA
-452 WGDAAEKIDLKAPAN
+452 WGDAAEKIDLKAPAS

-486 SVGEAQRS
+486 SLGEAQRS

-535 GFNDLPLYYH
+535 GFSDQSLHYH

-560 DSFSQGLSSSA
+560 DSFSQGLASAA
-571 EGVTN
+571 EGVTG
-576 KEMDRMRETMQ
+576 KDMDRMRETMR

-615 RNQRLALG
+615 QNRRLALG

-630 KGDTHAAIVQFD
+630 KGDTQAAIAQFD
-642 KIIDGTPNAAAAFYG
+642 QIIASTPNAAAAYYG
-657 RAMAHNTAKRLDDS
+657 RAMAHNTAKRRDDS

-678 IALDPRNPQYPQVR
+678 IALDPRNAQYQQVR

-697 SKKK
+697 PPKK

>member
-1 MLCHFETRDFNRL
+1 M
-14 DFSAI
+14 A
-19 VLLPRSGVLLKPNL
+19 KL
-33 FTMAKIF
+33 FTFPA
-40 SLPVLFGILVVG
+40 LFGAFVLAAV
-52 AILAIYLPGLGNELL
+52 LAIYLPGWNHELL
-67 FDDLRLSDGAIFG
+67 FDDLRLTDGAIFG
-80 NYGNLLV
+80 NYGSLLT

-101 DSLAGAGWWK
+101 DLLAGPGWWK

-118 LHIATVAAL
+118 LHLATVAAL
-127 YALVRDLL
+127 YALVRELL
-135 GHTRFPEDFEAQPHF
+135 ERTRFPEEFESQPHF
-150 GLSRKA
+150 GMSRQA
-156 AVQVGVAIF
+156 AVQVGVALF
-165 ALNPMAVYAVAYL
+165 AVNPMAVYAVAYL

-184 MATLFSVLTCW
+184 MATLFSVLACW
-195 CFVRGLSGRDVK
+195 CFVRGLSGRGVA
-207 WYGLALLSYIA
+207 WYGLALLSYVA

-226 LMVAAMAVPLYIHL
+226 VMVAAMAVPLYIHV
-240 RRPSWKTVATIAAA
+240 RRPSWKTVATIAGAS
-254 CTAVIAMTAVVFFG
+254 TALIAVAAVVFFG

-279 QRSVDFAQQ
+279 QRSLDFAQQ

-308 AALFFAYGFLWFVP
+308 AALFFAYGFLWFAP

-337 SYMDFPQVLGIFGY
+337 SYLAFPQVLGVVGY
-351 VGLWAA
+351 VGLWIAA
-357 SSWAVLCRRGA
+357 LWAVLRRRGA

-375 MMFPL
+375 LMFPL
-380 LLFSTEFATV
+380 LLYATEFATV

-405 AAVPVLVAMVLTGLQ
+405 VAVPVLVAIVLTGFQ
-420 PKNIYVIGCVAGIV
+420 PKTIYVIGCAIGLV

-442 VQSLRDEPAA
+442 VQSLRDDHTA
-452 WGDAAEKIDLKAPAN
+452 WGDAAEKIDLKAPAS

-486 SVGEAQRS
+486 SLGEAQRS

-535 GFNDLPLYYH
+535 GFSGQSLHYH

-560 DSFSQGLSSSA
+560 DSFSQGLASAA
-571 EGVTN
+571 EGVTG
-576 KEMDRMRETMQ
+576 KEMDRMREAMR

-615 RNQRLALG
+615 QNRRLALG

-630 KGDTHAAIVQFD
+630 KGDTQAAIAQFD
-642 KIIDGTPNAAAAFYG
+642 QIIASTPNAAAAYYG
-657 RAMAHNTAKRLDDS
+657 RAMAHNTAKRRDDS

-678 IALDPRNPQYPQVR
+678 IALDPRNAQYQQVR
-692 AQLAA
+692 AQLAGPP
-697 SKKK
+697 KK